1 LKLIYPLL
9 PDDKDSEVAAS
20 EIEGQELPPDTTYRI
35 NSCGKELNSTDGT
48 EGEYDLVE
56 TDTGELIRHV
66 YWNNPWD
73 NSQPNTFTNTGGG
86 LDWLVQVEG
95 GNHESGEL
103 GEIRLTLFRF

>member
-1 LKLIYPLL
+1 LILSSIS
-9 PDDKDSEVAAS
+9 DDKDSEVAVS
-20 EIEGQELPPDTTYRI
+20 EIEGQGLPPDTTTYRI

-56 TDTGELIRHV
+56 KDTGELIRHV